1 MKKLHQLLDG
11 VAVPATDTDIT
22 ALVCDSRK
30 VVPGCAFVCID
41 GVTVDGH
48 TFAAAALEAG
58 AAALIVQRDLG
69 LPHQVLVDDTRLA
82 WAVMSAN
89 WFDRP
94 ADRLKVIGVT
104 GTNGKTSTTY
114 MIKQMLEACGY
125 KVGLCGTIQN
135 LIGDRTV
142 ATGHTTPDAYEL
154 QSLFADML
162 AEHCD
167 YAVMEVSSH
176 ALDQH
181 RVAAIP
187 FVAGIFTNLTQDH
200 LDYHKTMENYCD
212 AKRRLFEHSAVAVV
226 QANDPWTKRITAGLT
241 CPILTFSNGK
251 GGQYTADD
259 VAYLPDGVA
268 FTVNGPGVSGRVHLA
283 IPGEFSVCNAMGAI
297 VTALAIGLPFD
308 TVCAAVGRMTGVKG
322 RAEIVPTGR
331 DFTVVIDYAHTPD
344 GLEKICQALRHGL
357 KGRLVTLFG
366 CGGDRDRT
374 KRPKMGAAAAALSDF
389 VIVSS
394 DNPRSEDP
402 EAIID
407 EILPGIPESTPY
419 VVIPDRAEAVRW
431 AIENAQ
437 PDDTILLA
445 GKGHETY
452 QIIKTGSIHL
462 DEREIIAEALQ
473 GKKD

>member
-1 MKKLHQLLDG
+1 MKTLQELLAG
-11 VAVPATDTDIT
+11 IAVAEENPTVS

-30 VVPGCAFVCID
+30 VTPGCVFVCID
-41 GVTVDGH
+41 GVSVDGH
-48 TFAAAALEAG
+48 RFAAAALEAG
-58 AAALIVQRDLG
+58 AVALVVQRDLG
-69 LPHQVLVDDTRLA
+69 LPHQILVDDTRLA
-82 WAVMSAN
+82 WAQLSAN
-89 WFDRP
+89 WFGRP
-94 ADRLKVIGVT
+94 AEKLCVIGVT

-114 MIKQMLEACGY
+114 MIKQMLEACGH

-135 LIGDRTV
+135 LIGDRAV

-154 QSLFADML
+154 QELFAAML
-162 AEHCD
+162 AEDCD
-167 YAVMEVSSH
+167 YVVMEASSH

-187 FVAGIFTNLTQDH
+187 FAVGVFTNLTQDH

-212 AKRRLFEHSAVAVV
+212 AKRRLFLQSKIAVV
-226 QANDPWTKRITAGLT
+226 QANDPWTARLT
-241 CPILTFSNGK
+241 RDLPCPILTFSNGE
-251 GGQYTADD
+251 GGTYAASD
-259 VAYLPDGVA
+259 VSYRPDGVA
-268 FTVNGPGVSGRVHLA
+268 FTVSGPDVSGRVHLP

-297 VTALAIGLPFD
+297 VTALALGLPFD
-308 TVCAAVGRMTGVKG
+308 TVSAAVGEMTGVKG

-357 KGRLVTLFG
+357 SGRLVTLFG
-366 CGGDRDRT
+366 CGGDRGRT
-374 KRPKMGAAAAALSDF
+374 KRPKLGAAAAALSDF
-389 VIVSS
+389 LIISS

-402 EAIID
+402 EAIIE
-407 EILPGIPESTPY
+407 EILPGIPADTPY

-431 AIENAQ
+431 AILNAQ
-437 PDDTILLA
+437 KNDTILLA

-452 QIIKTGSIHL
+452 QVIKTGTIHL
-462 DEREIIAEALQ
+462 DEREIIEDALS

>member
-1 MKKLHQLLDG
+1 MKKLQDVLAG
-11 VAVPATDTDIT
+11 VAVTAEQADIT

-41 GVTVDGH
+41 GVAIDGH

-58 AAALIVQRDLG
+58 AAVLVVQRDLG
-69 LPHQVLVDDTRLA
+69 LPHQVIVEDTRLA
-82 WAVMSAN
+82 WALMSAN

-94 ADRLKVIGVT
+94 AERLKVIGIT

-135 LIGDRTV
+135 LIGDRAV

-154 QSLFADML
+154 QELFAAMV
-162 AEHCD
+162 AEQCD
-167 YAVMEVSSH
+167 FAVMEVSSH

-187 FVAGIFTNLTQDH
+187 FVVGVFTNLTQDH

-212 AKRRLFEHSAVAVV
+212 AKRRLFEHSDVAVV
-226 QANDPWTKRITAGLT
+226 QANDPWTKHITAGLT
-241 CPILTFSNGK
+241 CPILTFSNGE
-251 GGQYTADD
+251 GGAYTADEVD
-259 VAYLPDGVA
+259 YLPDGVA
-268 FTVNGPGVSGRVHLA
+268 FTVNGPDVHGRVKLA

-308 TVCAAVGRMTGVKG
+308 TVCEAVGAMTGVKG

-389 VIVSS
+389 LIVSS
-394 DNPRSEDP
+394 DNPRSEEP
-402 EAIID
+402 EAIIE
-407 EILPGIPESTPY
+407 EILPGIPAETPY
-419 VVIPDRAEAVRW
+419 IVIPDRAEAVRW

-437 PDDTILLA
+437 PGDTVLLA

-462 DEREIIAEALQ
+462 DEREIIREALQ
-473 GKKD
+473 GKKA

>member
-1 MKKLHQLLDG
+1 MKKLQDVLAG
-11 VAVPATDTDIT
+11 VAVTAEQADIT

-41 GVTVDGH
+41 GVAVDGH

-69 LPHQVLVDDTRLA
+69 LPHQVIVEDTRLA
-82 WAVMSAN
+82 WALMSAN
-89 WFDRP
+89 WFGRP
-94 ADRLKVIGVT
+94 AEQLKIIGIT

-135 LIGDRTV
+135 LIGDRAV

-154 QSLFADML
+154 QELFAAMV

-181 RVAAIP
+181 RVAAVP
-187 FVAGIFTNLTQDH
+187 FVAGVFTNLTQDH

-212 AKRRLFEHSAVAVV
+212 AKRRLFEHSAVAIV

-241 CPILTFSNGK
+241 CPILTFSNGE
-251 GGQYTADD
+251 GGTYTADD
-259 VAYLPDGVA
+259 VEYLPDGVA
-268 FTVNGPGVSGRVHLA
+268 FTVNGPSVSGRVKLA

-308 TVCAAVGRMTGVKG
+308 TVCAAVGAMTGVKG

-344 GLEKICQALRHGL
+344 GLEKICQALQHGL

-389 VIVSS
+389 LIVSS
-394 DNPRSEDP
+394 DNPRSEEP
-402 EAIID
+402 EAIIE
-407 EILPGIPESTPY
+407 EILPGIPDDTPY

-437 PDDTILLA
+437 PGDTILLA

-462 DEREIIAEALQ
+462 DEREIIQEVLQ
-473 GKKD
+473 GKKA

>member
-1 MKKLHQLLDG
+1 MKLRELLAG
-11 VAVPATDTDIT
+11 VAVPAEDPDVT

-30 VVPGCAFVCID
+30 LTPACVFVCID

-48 TFAAAALEAG
+48 RFAAEALEAG
-58 AAALIVQRDLG
+58 AAALVVQRDLG
-69 LPHQVLVDDTRLA
+69 LPHQVLVEDTRLA
-82 WAVMSAN
+82 WAMMSAN
-89 WFDRP
+89 WFGRP
-94 ADRLKVIGVT
+94 ADKLRVIGVT

-114 MIKQMLEACGY
+114 MIKQMLEACGH

-135 LIGDRTV
+135 LIGDRAV
-142 ATGHTTPDAYEL
+142 ATGHTTPDAYQL
-154 QSLFADML
+154 QELFAAM
-162 AEHCD
+162 ATENCD

-181 RVAAIP
+181 RAAAIS
-187 FVAGIFTNLTQDH
+187 FAAGVFTNLTQDH

-212 AKRRLFEHSAVAVV
+212 AKRRLFLASEIAVV
-226 QANDPWTKRITAGLT
+226 QANDPWTPRLT
-241 CPILTFSNGK
+241 CDLPCPVRTFSNGP
-251 GGQYTADD
+251 GGDYTATD
-259 VAYLPDGVA
+259 VIYHPDGVE
-268 FTVNGPGVSGRVHLA
+268 FTVTGPDVAGRVTLP
-283 IPGEFSVCNAMGAI
+283 IPGEFSVNNAMGAI
-297 VTALAIGLPFD
+297 VTALALGLPFD
-308 TVCAAVGRMTGVKG
+308 TVTAAVGRMTGVQG

-344 GLEKICQALRHGL
+344 GLEKICQALRHGM

-389 VIVSS
+389 LIVSS

-402 EAIID
+402 MAIIE
-407 EILPGIPESTPY
+407 EILPGIPKTTPY
-419 VVIPDRAEAVRW
+419 IVIPDRAEAVRW

-437 PDDTILLA
+437 ANDTVLLA

-452 QIIKTGSIHL
+452 QVIKTGTIHL
-462 DEREIIAEALQ
+462 DEREIIRDALA